1 MEDGEGTCVGIGVLE
16 YDAVEDLL
24 RMVSPVT
31 QGVRGLRLGSIRI
44 DVQGRSRGPVDLKQ
58 LFQTE

>member
-1 MEDGEGTCVGIGVLE
+1 VGIGVLE